1 MELDVNSIGTLVM
14 AYGLKIIIGIAI
26 FFVGKFIVRKLAD
39 FAAKVMQKSKLDKT
53 LISFAEDVIFA
64 LGIVVV
70 VIAAL
75 NQMGIDTTSLAAVL
89 AAAGLAIGLSLQGS
103 LSNLAA
109 GIMIIL
115 FRPFKVG
122 DYIEAGGTE
131 GDVED
136 ISIFTTIFATK
147 DNKKVIVPNNEI
159 TSGIITNYSAKRKRR
174 IDLVIGVGYDDDLA
188 KTKKILTKVASAHKS
203 VLKTPELQVAV
214 AELGDSSVNL
224 VVRPWV
230 KTNDYWDVRFDLTEQ
245 IKVALDK
252 EGISIPYPQRD
263 LHIIS
268 GNVPVAKKTA
278 SSK

>member
-64 LGIVVV
+64 LGIVV
-70 VIAAL
+70 
-75 NQMGIDTTSLAAVL
+75 
-89 AAAGLAIGLSLQGS
+89 
-103 LSNLAA
+103 AA

-278 SSK
+278 SGK